1 MGPGGPHER
10 PGRRRA
16 EPLTGDSGAAS
27 SAVGRCFAAKVGA
40 WFERQLPVAA
50 RADAEEAVTFARQT
64 NMALALAASKWLE
77 LESLDPDPV
86 GSMRAWIVGTRSRAE
101 ERRAAAR
108 AEAMDLAGA
117 WLEECVRDASRGA
130 ATP

>member
-1 MGPGGPHER
+1 VGPGGPQEC

-16 EPLTGDSGAAS
+16 EPLTGQSGAAS
-27 SAVGRCFAAKVGA
+27 PAVGRCFAAKIGA
-40 WFERQLPVAA
+40 WFERQLPVPAHA
-50 RADAEEAVTFARQT
+50 GAEEAVTFARQT

-86 GSMRAWIVGTRSRAE
+86 GSMRAWIAGTRGRAE
-101 ERRAAAR
+101 ARRAAAR
-108 AEAMDLAGA
+108 AEAMDMAGA
-117 WLEECVRDASRGA
+117 WLEGCVREASRGA